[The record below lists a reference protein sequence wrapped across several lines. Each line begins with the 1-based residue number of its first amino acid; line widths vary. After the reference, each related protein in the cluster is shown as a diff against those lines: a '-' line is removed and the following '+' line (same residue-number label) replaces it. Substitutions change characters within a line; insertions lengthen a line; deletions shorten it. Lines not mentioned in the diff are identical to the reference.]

1 MSLGDMEVEA
11 GSPDQALG
19 AAHRDIAINNLREE
33 ARCLEIRAWVATGDA
48 LKHHQHLSGLLKREA
63 SVAADGD
70 NDAIHAR
77 VARNETGE
85 FTTPRQPSPES

>member
-1 MSLGDMEVEA
+1 MEVEA

-19 AAHRDIAINNLREE
+19 AAHRAIAINNLCEE
-33 ARCLEIRAWVATGDA
+33 ARCLEIRAWVAAGDA

-77 VARNETGE
+77 GARNETGE